1 MPAPLE
7 PIRFAPAGPV
17 IANALDAA
25 RWAEPMTVSE
35 AALKYVVLDNPGGGY
50 SGPWT
55 FDRAPYLRRPMDCLT
70 VDSGY
75 WMTAVMGPSQCG
87 KSKAGD
93 VFQLYSTVVDPA
105 DIIAVWPDK
114 DIARSY
120 VTSQINKMI
129 RLSPELRERQL
140 ATPSADNIF
149 SKEFAG
155 SNWFHAWPV
164 PAQLRA
170 RPVPRFRVEDYD
182 AVPEDI
188 GGGAK
193 ARGEGSVI
201 MLLTGRQTTFEGSEI
216 GYVNSSPALGA
227 TRGIEALVAGGTDES
242 WFVDCLQCEY
252 PFDLAWERLQ
262 FDGGGSAEDAARS
275 ALLVCPD
282 CGGAHDWPSKQ
293 SLMVTGRW
301 VGRGQTAVPRGVDGE
316 LADARVA
323 GFRITGLMGFASFGR
338 LAELHRSAEL
348 TFEATQDEGELLAF
362 FQSRQGINYKSRL
375 DAADP
380 VTADELAQRA
390 ATSGYAM
397 GTVPPGVIGLTAS
410 VDVHG
415 KRFEILVQ
423 GWGLEFESCIIDRFA
438 IIALDDGQTAIN
450 PGDHPEHWRVLLQKV
465 IWRTYPLATDPERS
479 VAIISTAIDTGGMD
493 GVTDN
498 AFEFF
503 YAAVRLGVPPAAIT
517 MIKGGNNPKGR
528 LLPEPTID
536 AKRKKR
542 KSDPDAALFVPNV
555 HRYKNMIDARLRR
568 ADPGPGH
575 IHLPRDMPMDSIA
588 EITAE
593 EKRDGLWHRNSGEAN
608 ETWDLLV
615 YNAVVVTRFAGRDG
629 AMAWVPKALRAPEQA
644 AVSPDGNDSQEQQE
658 RPAVSAVVETPTP
671 PADHPH
677 AQQSQRRRGVRGR
690 VGR

>member
-7 PIRFAPAGPV
+7 PIRFAPAGPI

-70 VDSGY
+70 ADSGY
-75 WMTAVMGPSQCG
+75 WLTAVMGPSQCG

-129 RLSPELRERQL
+129 RLSPELRERQM

-182 AVPEDI
+182 ALPEDI

-216 GYVNSSPALGA
+216 GYINSSPALGE
-227 TRGIEALVAGGTDES
+227 TRGIEAQVAAGTDES
-242 WFVDCLQCEY
+242 WFVDCLQCEF
-252 PFDLAWERLQ
+252 PFDLAWDRLR
-262 FDGGGSAEDAARS
+262 FDGTGTTEDARRSAE
-275 ALLVCPD
+275 LVCPD
-282 CGGAHDWPSKQ
+282 CGGVHEQGDKQ
-293 SLMVTGRW
+293 RLMAPGRW
-301 VGRGQTAVPRGVDGE
+301 VGRGQTAVPRGVEGK
-316 LADARVA
+316 LVDARVA
-323 GFRITGLMGFASFGR
+323 GFRITGLMGFATFGR
-338 LAELHRSAEL
+338 LAELHRMAEL
-348 TFEATQDEGELLAF
+348 TFESTQDEGDLLAF
-362 FQSRQGINYKSRL
+362 FQSRQGVNYKSRL
-375 DAADP
+375 ANTDP
-380 VTADELAQRA
+380 VTVDELAARA

-397 GTVPPGVIGLTAS
+397 GTVPPGVIGLTAA
-410 VDVHG
+410 VDVQG
-415 KRFEILVQ
+415 KSFEVLVQ
-423 GWGLEFESCIIDRFA
+423 GHGLEFESCIIDRFQ
-438 IIALDDGQTAIN
+438 IIALDDGQTALD
-450 PGDHPEHWRVLLQKV
+450 PARHPEHWRVLLQKV
-465 IWRTYPLATDPERS
+465 IWRTYPLATDPERG
-479 VAIISTAIDTGGMD
+479 VAIISTAIDTGGAD

-517 MIKGGNNPKGR
+517 LIKGGNNPRAR

-542 KSDPDAALFVPNV
+542 KADPDAALFVPNV
-555 HRYKNMIDARLRR
+555 HRYKDMIDARLRR

-575 IHLPRDMPMDSIA
+575 IHLPRDMPLDRIA

-593 EKRDGLWHRNSGEAN
+593 EKRDGLWHRPAGAAN

-615 YNAVVVTRFAGRDG
+615 YNAVTVTRFAGRDG
-629 AMAWVPKALRAPEQA
+629 AMTWVPKVLRAPDQTAAPGNADRDRQEQPAA
-644 AVSPDGNDSQEQQE
+644 AV
-658 RPAVSAVVETPTP
+658 AVEAPRP